1 VVDTLHGVKVA
12 DPYRWLENE
21 KSPAVKAWVKRMN
34 HYTRQRLAGLPGR
47 KKLSERLA
55 ELSYLDYQSAPR
67 RRGRRYFY
75 VRRHKDK
82 EKEVYY
88 WRQGERGKPRVLLD
102 PNTLSEDGSVSVK
115 GVHVDYQGRRVAY
128 KLSKNNADEST
139 LYVMDVKSGRVSKID
154 TIPGAK
160 YARPSWTPKGRG
172 FYYTRL
178 PVDPKIPTADRPGYA
193 QIYFHRLGTSYEQ
206 DRLVYDKT
214 GDPRKFIWPELSRDG
229 RYLFIYIAHGWSQ
242 TEIHVKDLR
251 RGRRAKLR
259 LLARAPKGQKALYD
273 AFAWKG
279 RFYVHTNE
287 GAPRYRMF
295 RVHPRRL
302 ARKRWTEIVPEPKDA
317 VLDGFVVRGNHLALR
332 YLRSATTEL
341 RIHTLGGKLVRKV
354 AFPGLG
360 TASNLV
366 GNPEDDVAYYSFTS
380 FIRPTTIYRTSVR
393 RGGRKLYFEVKLPID
408 PKPYHVEQVW
418 YESKDG
424 TRVSMFLV
432 RPKALRRNGKNPV
445 LLYGY
450 GGFNVSLTPRFRAS
464 WFVWLE
470 QGGTVAIPNLRGG
483 GEYGEAWHR
492 AGMGAHKQNTFDD
505 FLAAARWLIQN
516 DYTRPERLAIRGGSN
531 GGLLVGAAMVQAP
544 RLFAAVAC
552 HVPLLDMV
560 RYHRFGSGKTWI
572 GEYGS
577 AEDPAQFKTLYAYS
591 PYHHV
596 KKGTRYPALIMMA
609 ADSDDRVDPMH
620 ARKFTAAVRWATTS
634 GEPVLFRV
642 EEKAGHGGGD
652 MVKKRVASAT
662 DELTF
667 LLHQLGVTPR

>member
-1 VVDTLHGVKVA
+1 
-12 DPYRWLENE
+12 
-21 KSPAVKAWVKRMN
+21 
-34 HYTRQRLAGLPGR
+34 
-47 KKLSERLA
+47 
-55 ELSYLDYQSAPR
+55 
-67 RRGRRYFY
+67 
-75 VRRHKDK
+75 
-82 EKEVYY
+82 
-88 WRQGERGKPRVLLD
+88 
-102 PNTLSEDGSVSVK
+102 
-115 GVHVDYQGRRVAY
+115 
-128 KLSKNNADEST
+128 
-139 LYVMDVKSGRVSKID
+139 
-154 TIPGAK
+154 
-160 YARPSWTPKGRG
+160 
-172 FYYTRL
+172 
-178 PVDPKIPTADRPGYA
+178 
-193 QIYFHRLGTSYEQ
+193 
-206 DRLVYDKT
+206 
-214 GDPRKFIWPELSRDG
+214 
-229 RYLFIYIAHGWSQ
+229 
-242 TEIHVKDLR
+242 
-251 RGRRAKLR
+251 
-259 LLARAPKGQKALYD
+259 
-273 AFAWKG
+273 
-279 RFYVHTNE
+279 
-287 GAPRYRMF
+287 
-295 RVHPRRL
+295 
-302 ARKRWTEIVPEPKDA
+302 
-317 VLDGFVVRGNHLALR
+317 
-332 YLRSATTEL
+332 
-341 RIHTLGGKLVRKV
+341 
-354 AFPGLG
+354 
-360 TASNLV
+360 
-366 GNPEDDVAYYSFTS
+366 
-380 FIRPTTIYRTSVR
+380 VR
-393 RGGRKLYFEVKLPID
+393 RGGRKLYFAVKLPID

-432 RPKALRRNGKNPV
+432 RPQALQRNGKNPV

-505 FLAAARWLIQN
+505 FLAAARWLIKK
-516 DYTRPERLAIRGGSN
+516 DYTRPQRLAIRGGSN

-544 RLFAAVAC
+544 RLFGAVAC

-577 AEDPAQFKTLYAYS
+577 AEDPAQFQTLYAYS

-596 KKGTRYPALIMMA
+596 QKGTRYPALIMMA

-652 MVKKRVASAT
+652 MVKKRVASTT